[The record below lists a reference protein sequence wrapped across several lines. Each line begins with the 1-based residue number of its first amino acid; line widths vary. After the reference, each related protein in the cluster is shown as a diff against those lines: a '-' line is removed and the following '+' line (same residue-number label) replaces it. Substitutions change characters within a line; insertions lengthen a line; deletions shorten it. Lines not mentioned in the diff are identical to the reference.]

1 MYVFEVLLVVLLSML
16 IAYTLFSLFR
26 WTTRI
31 EILENVEADTLYHLQ
46 RITSIVEKLNLL
58 LDTNGDPKD
67 IELTQEVLRR
77 YIDEYRVECAPM
89 V

>member
-1 MYVFEVLLVVLLSML
+1 MYVFEILLIVILSML

-31 EILENVEADTLYHLQ
+31 EILENVEADTLYYLQ
-46 RITSIVEKLNLL
+46 RIASIVEKLNLL

-67 IELTQEVLRR
+67 IELTQEVLRH
-77 YIDEYRVECAPM
+77 YIDEYRYECAPM

>member
-1 MYVFEVLLVVLLSML
+1 MYVFEILLIVILSML

-46 RITSIVEKLNLL
+46 RIASIVEKLNLL

-67 IELTQEVLRR
+67 IESIQEVLRR